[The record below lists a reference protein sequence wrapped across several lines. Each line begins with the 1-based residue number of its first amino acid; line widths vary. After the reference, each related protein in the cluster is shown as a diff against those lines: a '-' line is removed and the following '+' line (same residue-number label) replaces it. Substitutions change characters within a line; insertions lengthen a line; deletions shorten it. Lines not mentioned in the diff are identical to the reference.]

1 MGPDGINCRVISV
14 DAPAHSGE
22 SPVIW
27 QHPQLLGLTALAG
40 GLILAYAVALRARR
54 RPHPVRFHTGPLR
67 AILPARGGR
76 RHLPT
81 ALFSS
86 AVLIAL
92 LGAAGPTMVLPA
104 PTGSP
109 VVLIIDVSR
118 SMEESDIHPT
128 RFEAAKSAGIEFA
141 RHLPRASRMAL
152 VTFGNFANIVVPL
165 TSDRQR
171 VIEGIDNLSTQLR
184 TQLGTG
190 LVEGIKAITGEG
202 DLPPPPADGSRGVA
216 VLLTDGRASD
226 GVPPEEAARQAKARG
241 IRVYTVGLG
250 TAADPSKFRSGY
262 YGVLDEPTLRMI
274 ADLTGGRYYRA
285 EEAGRLHE
293 IYRELAR
300 VIGWTRAPTDVSA
313 IAAAV
318 ALLLL
323 LSAVVLRFR
332 YVPLG

>member
-1 MGPDGINCRVISV
+1 MRFHTDPLR
-14 DAPAHSGE
+14 A
-22 SPVIW
+22 
-27 QHPQLLGLTALAG
+27 
-40 GLILAYAVALRARR
+40 ALRA
-54 RPHPVRFHTGPLR
+54 T
-67 AILPARGGR
+67 GGR

-86 AVLIAL
+86 GVLIAL
-92 LGAAGPTMVLPA
+92 LGAAGPTMMLPA

-118 SMEESDIHPT
+118 SMEESDIYPT

-141 RHLPRASRMAL
+141 RYLPRASRMAL
-152 VTFGNFANIVVPL
+152 VTFGNFASIVVPL

-171 VIEGIDNLSTQLR
+171 LIDGIDNLSTQLR

-202 DLPPPPADGSRGVA
+202 ELPRPAGGFRGVA

-226 GVPPEEAARQAKARG
+226 GIPPEEAARQAKARG

-250 TAADPSKFRSGY
+250 TAADPSTFRSGY

-274 ADLTGGRYYRA
+274 ADLTDGQYYRA
-285 EEAGRLHE
+285 EEAGRLRE
-293 IYRELAR
+293 IYRGLAR
-300 VIGWTRAPTDVSA
+300 VIGWTRAPTDASA

-318 ALLLL
+318 ALMLLIA
-323 LSAVVLRFR
+323 AVVLRFR
-332 YVPLG
+332 YIPLG

>member
-1 MGPDGINCRVISV
+1 MT
-14 DAPAHSGE
+14 
-22 SPVIW
+22 W
-27 QHPQLLGLTALAG
+27 QHPQFLWLTALAG
-40 GLILAYAVALRARR
+40 GLVLAYTVALRVQR
-54 RPHPVRFHTGPLR
+54 RPHPVRFHTDPLR
-67 AILPARGGR
+67 AALPARGGR

-86 AVLIAL
+86 GVLIAL

-104 PTGSP
+104 PTGSS

-118 SMEESDIHPT
+118 SMEESDIYPT
-128 RFEAAKSAGIEFA
+128 RFVAAKSAGIEFA
-141 RHLPRASRMAL
+141 RRLPRASRMAL
-152 VTFGNFANIVVPL
+152 VTFGNFASIVVPL

-171 VIEGIDNLSTQLR
+171 LIDGIDNLSTQLR

-202 DLPPPPADGSRGVA
+202 DLPPPAGGVRGVA

-250 TAADPSKFRSGY
+250 TAADPSTFRSGY

-293 IYRELAR
+293 TYRELAR
-300 VIGWTRAPTDVSA
+300 VIGWMHAPTDVSA
-313 IAAAV
+313 IASAA
-318 ALLLL
+318 ALTLLIA
-323 LSAVVLRFR
+323 AVVLRFR

>member
-1 MGPDGINCRVISV
+1 MT
-14 DAPAHSGE
+14 
-22 SPVIW
+22 W

-40 GLILAYAVALRARR
+40 GLILAYAAALRTRR

-67 AILPARGGR
+67 AVLPARTGR

-86 AVLIAL
+86 GVLIAL
-92 LGAAGPTMVLPA
+92 LGAAGPTVVLPT

-118 SMEESDIHPT
+118 SMEESDIYPT
-128 RFEAAKSAGIEFA
+128 RFEAAKSAGIAFA

-152 VTFGNFANIVVPL
+152 VTFGNFASIVVPL

-171 VIEGIDNLSTQLR
+171 VIDGIDNLSTQLR

-202 DLPPPPADGSRGVA
+202 ELPPPADGFRGVA

-226 GVPPEEAARQAKARG
+226 GVPPEEAARQAKTRG

-250 TAADPSKFRSGY
+250 TAADPSTFRSGY

-274 ADLTGGRYYRA
+274 ADLTGGQYYRA

-293 IYRELAR
+293 IYRGLAW
-300 VIGWTRAPTDVSA
+300 VIGWTHAPTEISA
-313 IAAAV
+313 ITSAV
-318 ALLLL
+318 ALMLLVA
-323 LSAVVLRFR
+323 AVVLRFR
-332 YVPLG
+332 YAPLG